1 MTDNTE
7 LFCVRYA
14 NDKKPLLPK
23 GVIGIIKQNGVV
35 IVKHGLRFLKGN
47 AMLLLIGT
55 VLFFISCKMYVH
67 NYIIHIF

>member
-1 MTDNTE
+1 MTDDAE
-7 LFCVRYA
+7 FFGARYA
-14 NDKKPLLPK
+14 NDMKPLLPK
-23 GVIGIIKQNGVV
+23 GVIGIIKQNGII
-35 IVKHGLRFLKGN
+35 IVKHGRRFLKGN